1 MYCVK
6 LFSVSWTMP
15 LNKSQV
21 NYLIKVYFYLKRK
34 YLSYT
39 NSLIT
44 VHNNNRNGH
53 FLQLYNKKQ

>member
-44 VHNNNRNGH
+44 VHRLVGLVS
-53 FLQLYNKKQ
+53 FLMDHINQK

>member
-1 MYCVK
+1 
-6 LFSVSWTMP
+6 MP

-53 FLQLYNKKQ
+53 FLQLYNKKQW